1 MEGAPALEIE
11 LAVAEAA
18 WKRAKRMCDEE
29 SAQEQQLQQEYNSKR
44 LEFDALKQR
53 YGARR
58 TPRSLTD
65 DFGFRLPEQS
75 CGIANA
81 TSVPFHHGCRYRSF
95 TPMQQKIP
103 ARDVVAEMGGI
114 PKMSLIT
121 MQSP

>member
-53 YGARR
+53 HGARR

-65 DFGFRLPEQS
+65 DFGFRFACLNNHA
-75 CGIANA
+75 G
-81 TSVPFHHGCRYRSF
+81 
-95 TPMQQKIP
+95 
-103 ARDVVAEMGGI
+103 
-114 PKMSLIT
+114 
-121 MQSP
+121 